1 MEPFATVDDLAAAW
15 LGYDR
20 DKEGAAKAALSFISA
35 ALRTMCDTANIDND
49 ILKGITCRVA
59 IRMLKAGDGVGVSQ
73 ESWTASPFGGSV
85 HYANPTGD
93 IYLTAF
99 EKALL
104 GISGGDM
111 SVTWVMLGG
120 DSDV

>member
-20 DKEGAAKAALSFISA
+20 DKEGAARAALSFISA
-35 ALRTMCDTANIDND
+35 ALRTMCDTANIEND
-49 ILKGITCRVA
+49 ILKGVTCRVA
-59 IRMLKAGDGVGVSQ
+59 IRMLKSGDGAGVSQ

-85 HYANPTGD
+85 SYANPTGD

-99 EKALL
+99 EKTLL

-111 SVTWVMLGG
+111 SATWVMPGG